1 VPADLATYRAYI
13 AAFNITDS
21 KAAFDSGYY
30 VPLPDSLAARIRAR
44 AEIQPGA
51 IQAIVGGIGFGK
63 TTQLLAAAAALR
75 ESGDL
80 EPRYVDVASLHKL
93 SVLKPSLLLTLA
105 GLELAALVP
114 TEESYERASNRIR
127 AHGLG
132 RWVDPREADEPP
144 DDDDPDDPDVWAS
157 GLLQDPN
164 PIAQDI
170 ARIETDVDRLL
181 SGLKKHLVLLFDG
194 LDRAQDLVAL
204 IAMLGQDLQ
213 AFKRL
218 DIGCV
223 LALPEQML
231 FGKERSF
238 LDKLD
243 WHPLTAFDVQ
253 HDPKAKGLF
262 KEVLARR
269 APPGLLADAAIELL
283 IKSSGGV
290 FRDLIVLARSAGE
303 EAYMAGASTIDP
315 QYVAH
320 AADRFGRKRLIG
332 LNKEQVEALKRVR
345 KTGAFVETSDS
356 DVSLLATG
364 SVLQYA
370 RPHSRFEVHP
380 TIAPLLRSLERAA

>member
-1 VPADLATYRAYI
+1 MPADLATYRAYI

-30 VPLPDSLAARIRAR
+30 VPLPDSLSARIRAR

-75 ESGDL
+75 ESSDL
-80 EPRYVDVASLHKL
+80 EPRYVDVASTHKL

-114 TEESYERASNRIR
+114 AEESYERASKKIR
-127 AHGLG
+127 GHGFG
-132 RWVDPREADEPP
+132 RWVARGEEDEPP
-144 DDDDPDDPDVWAS
+144 DDDNWDVWAS

-164 PIAQDI
+164 RIAPDI
-170 ARIETDVDRLL
+170 AGIEADVGLLL

-194 LDRAQDLVAL
+194 LDRVQDLVAL
-204 IAMLGQDLQ
+204 ITMLSQDLR

-218 DIGCV
+218 SIGCV

-253 HDPKAKGLF
+253 HDPKAKDLF
-262 KEVLARR
+262 SEVLARR
-269 APPGLLADAAIELL
+269 APSGLLTDAAIELL

-303 EAYMAGASTIDP
+303 EAYMAGASTIDL
-315 QYVAH
+315 QYVTH

-332 LNKEQVEALKRVR
+332 LNKEQIEALKRVR

-370 RPHSRFEVHP
+370 RPNSRFEVHP
-380 TIAPLLRSLERAA
+380 TLVPLLRSLERAA

>member
-1 VPADLATYRAYI
+1 MPADLATYRAYI

-30 VPLPDSLAARIRAR
+30 VPLPDSVSARIRAR

-80 EPRYVDVASLHKL
+80 EPRYVDVASIHKL
-93 SVLKPSLLLTLA
+93 SVLTPSLLLTLA

-114 TEESYERASNRIR
+114 ADESYERASNRIR
-127 AHGLG
+127 GHGLG
-132 RWVDPREADEPP
+132 RWVDRRAEDEPP
-144 DDDDPDDPDVWAS
+144 DVDDWDVWAS

-164 PIAQDI
+164 PIAHDV
-170 ARIETDVDRLL
+170 ARIESDVDRLL
-181 SGLKKHLVLLFDG
+181 SGLKKHFVLLFDG
-194 LDRAQDLVAL
+194 LDRVQDLVAL
-204 IAMLGQDLQ
+204 IAMLGQDLR

-218 DIGCV
+218 GIGCV

-253 HDPKAKGLF
+253 HDLKAKGLF

-269 APPGLLADAAIELL
+269 APSGLLSDAAIELL
-283 IKSSGGV
+283 IRSSGGV
-290 FRDLIVLARSAGE
+290 FRDLIVLARIAGE

-315 QYVAH
+315 QYVAL

-332 LNKEQVEALKRVR
+332 LNKEQIEALQRVR

-356 DVSLLATG
+356 DVSLLVTG

-380 TIAPLLRSLERAA
+380 TIVPLLRSLERAA